1 MADDREDD
9 VIGMS
14 KECTQRDQLVGVP
27 HASRGT
33 GRVPNA
39 RMFRAI

>member
-1 MADDREDD
+1 MADDREDG

-27 HASRGT
+27 REPRD
-33 GRVPNA
+33 RVPNA